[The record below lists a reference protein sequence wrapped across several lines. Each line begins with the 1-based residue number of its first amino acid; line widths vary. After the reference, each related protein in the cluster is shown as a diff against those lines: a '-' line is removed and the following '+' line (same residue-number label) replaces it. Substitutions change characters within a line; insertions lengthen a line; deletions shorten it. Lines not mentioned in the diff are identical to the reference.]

1 MAANINALLRFCE
14 VGDLPSIKDWIDFDI
29 EDEDGHTA
37 LQVACANNH
46 VDVVKYLLDQK
57 VDINKSNFCGWT
69 SLHHAAFHG
78 HFEIVKLLIKSKSLL
93 TKPTHFGAT
102 PLDVAVSGGHFNVV
116 KLLAKEGALMHAKN
130 HSDSLSPNPLINA
143 ILHYGTE
150 TMIDYFI
157 EFNAEW
163 IFEPLPITKWTPL
176 MFSIDNE
183 KLLTKLLDNGAD
195 PNVLNIDGKSALDL
209 AVNDKSKIILQNA
222 KNYIDK
228 EAIDK
233 QKYIQS
239 KFIKVCK
246 DNDIHGFYK
255 ILKDDTIDINDIEVE
270 GTTGLMISAMNGHTE
285 MLQFLIHSGAN
296 LDLKDTSYGWTALMY
311 ATFYGQLEAVKILLK
326 HGADPTIPAQNGC
339 TALDLATL
347 SDDSDTQIIRILA
360 KEINEIA
367 PPFMSHISSRH
378 PSGITRSTST
388 PIINSGISSWW
399 QKISSRFKLLKSN
412 EKKKK
417 FKHSVSI
424 NVIPDS
430 SESSDESSQQSA
442 IYTLGFTGN
451 EDLEETN
458 VFVERPKEARIMLP
472 QPFNG
477 PLLPKNPIN
486 TKHLLSNYNRKL
498 LESSFNFQF
507 GVQKILQDLSLREK
521 YSRIFEEQEIDLEAF
536 VLLNNEDLMEIG
548 VKRSRDRRKL
558 LSEIKRIGKLLK

>member
-1 MAANINALLRFCE
+1 MAAHINALLRFCE
-14 VGDLPSIKDWIDFDI
+14 VGDLPSIQDYFKETPTDFDI

-46 VDVVKYLLDQK
+46 IDIVKYLLGQK
-57 VDINKSNFCGWT
+57 VNVNKGNFCGWT

-78 HFEIVKLLIKSKSLL
+78 HFEVVKLLIKSNPFIYS
-93 TKPTHFGAT
+93 THFGAT

-116 KLLAKEGALMHAKN
+116 KLLAKEGVLN
-130 HSDSLSPNPLINA
+130 HSEADICPNPLINA
-143 ILHYGTE
+143 ILHHGTE

-157 EFNAEW
+157 DSNPEW

-176 MFSIDNE
+176 MFAIHDE
-183 KLLTKLLDNGAD
+183 KLLIKLLDIGAD

-209 AVNDKSKIILQNA
+209 AVNDTSKIILQNA

-233 QKYIQS
+233 QKYLQS

-255 ILKDDTIDINDIEVE
+255 ILKEDIDINDVEAE
-270 GTTGLMISAMNGHTE
+270 GTSGLMISAMNGHTE
-285 MLQFLIHSGAN
+285 ILQFLIHSGAN

-311 ATFYGQLEAVKILLK
+311 ATFYGQKEAVQIILK
-326 HGADPTIPAQNGC
+326 HGADPTIAAQNGC

-367 PPFMSHISSRH
+367 PPFMSFLSSRQ

-399 QKISSRFKLLKSN
+399 QKISSRFKLLKSS
-412 EKKKK
+412 EKSKK

-430 SESSDESSQQSA
+430 SDSSDESSQQSA
-442 IYTLGFTGN
+442 IYTLGFNGN
-451 EDLEETN
+451 EDLEDTN
-458 VFVERPKEARIMLP
+458 VFVERPKEAKIMLP

-498 LESSFNFQF
+498 LESSFHFEF
-507 GVQKILQDLSLREK
+507 GVQKILQDLSLRQK
-521 YSRIFEEQEIDLEAF
+521 YSSLFEEQEIDLEAF

-548 VKRSRDRRKL
+548 VKRSRDRRKIL
-558 LSEIKRIGKLLK
+558 REIKRIGKLLK